1 MKILFTS
8 VFFLLT
14 TLAYC
19 QQSKL
24 FQNINFRAKELKHH
38 LNAAGD
44 SLTLKGER
52 TIYKVAIFNRDF
64 EHTVLVGDS
73 QVIIPLKDIPLGR
86 FVVEASLTDK
96 LIVLTLLRDQPMN
109 ANINVDTSRKKTSLF
124 GPTPLTPRMEL
135 TVSKEQTEAPR
146 LVVATTNE
154 DTIGQTANLDIS
166 NQAQVSTTQHVGI
179 TANVASTN
187 THETL
192 IEESLTINK
201 TVNADPA
208 HKIVQGYWIEYKTN
222 SSYGGGTVKRIG
234 DEAIVDR
241 MIAIITLDKKT
252 IAGRQNE
259 LTIWEVY
266 DVSAFLKYKMK
277 RKNDLSNKAECFNVK
292 PFFKA

>member
-1 MKILFTS
+1 MTCLC
-8 VFFLLT
+8 
-14 TLAYC
+14 YC
-19 QQSKL
+19 QQSRL
-24 FQNINFRAKELKHH
+24 FQNVNYRAQELKHH
-38 LNAAGD
+38 LNKAGD
-44 SLTLKGER
+44 SLTLEGER
-52 TIYKVAIFNRDF
+52 TIYKVSIFNRDF
-64 EHTVLVGDS
+64 EHIIVVGDS
-73 QVIIPLKDIPLGR
+73 QVIIPLRDIPLGR
-86 FVVEASLTDK
+86 FVVEASLADK
-96 LIVLTLLRDQPMN
+96 LIVLTLLRAQPVN
-109 ANINVDTSRKKTSLF
+109 SSINIDRPRKKISLF
-124 GPTPLTPRMEL
+124 GATPLTPRMEL

-154 DTIGQTANLDIS
+154 DTIGLTANLDIA

-179 TANVASTN
+179 TANIASTN

-277 RKNDLSNKAECFNVK
+277 RKNDLSNEAECFNVK